1 MQRWNG
7 DADIEDILVGAVG
20 RRRSGDWGE
29 WRDVYTLSG
38 VKQTASEK
46 VLPGPGSPIWRS
58 VMT

>member
-29 WRDVYTLSG
+29 WRPGTGKPGGLQSMGSHG
-38 VKQTASEK
+38 V
-46 VLPGPGSPIWRS
+46 RHD
-58 VMT
+58 